1 MSKLCLVLSLFCMF
15 IAQMGYVINIMSI
28 VMMLIIIN
36 MTSIHIFSNNTE
48 SIPNLIVVGLWTME
62 CFVEQNRILIV
73 NISSLEVLCK
83 LKIGRFPKNEKMIDT
98 EISRKSFLKLYILFF
113 VRLKCTSFLQI
124 NENWKY
130 KSRNYLKF
138 L

>member
-1 MSKLCLVLSLFCMF
+1 
-15 IAQMGYVINIMSI
+15 
-28 VMMLIIIN
+28 
-36 MTSIHIFSNNTE
+36 
-48 SIPNLIVVGLWTME
+48 ME

-113 VRLKCTSFLQI
+113 VRMKCTSFLQI
-124 NENWKY
+124 NKNGKY

-138 L
+138 LLLNMVTVAVCYLIQSQ